1 MELQNQ
7 EPQEETLIAEWE
19 QPAHVGALSGQ
30 ASLKKVWL
38 IAGSAAL
45 VFTTLA
51 ILLREFNF
59 GLAAIVALLAGIVLQ
74 TQQKTHSLP
83 VVVTSRQIF
92 VGKRGYLVSDLAG
105 FWLDT
110 NGEAVEIN
118 LETAKPGLIPMTFLY
133 ANDSDDEARAT
144 LGKILPELQPR
155 EKKLGDKVGSYFK
168 L

>member
-45 VFTTLA
+45 VFTTL
-51 ILLREFNF
+51 
-59 GLAAIVALLAGIVLQ
+59 AIVALLAGIVLQ